1 MPQSE
6 LTMTIGGV
14 PATAS
19 ALLEVRNPATG
30 AVFATVP
37 DAGESVL
44 DAAVAA
50 ACRAFGAWRHTP
62 WAERAMVVSRIGET
76 IAQNAP
82 ELAAMLTREQGKPA
96 DQAITEIMTA
106 AHWLRST
113 ATLTL
118 PDRETETAPGRKH
131 ITRYVPIGVVA
142 AISPWN
148 FPVALSAFKIAPA
161 LLAGNTMVLKPSPFT
176 PMTVLRIG
184 ELVRDFVPSGVLN
197 IISGGDALG
206 PMMTAHPGF
215 DKISFTGSTATGK
228 RVMAAA
234 ALGLKRLTLELGG
247 NDAAIVLPDVPIEET
262 AQKVFRSAFANS
274 GQICIATKRAY
285 VHDAIYDEFRDALV
299 RLVVSAKV
307 GDGSE
312 PGITHGPIQN
322 WPQFDRVNDLVADCE
337 AHGFAMIRGEA
348 PEGPGY
354 FLPLT
359 LVDNP
364 PQESRIVQE
373 EQFGPILPL
382 IRFSDVD
389 DVIAKVND
397 GDMGLAGTIWSADT
411 DTAIRIAERMDTGN
425 VWINEGLAL
434 SPFAAF
440 AGHKQS
446 GLGVENG
453 IEGLMAYT
461 EPKTYFIGG

>member
-1 MPQSE
+1 MAEPK
-6 LTMTIGGV
+6 LKMTIGGE

-19 ALLEVRNPATG
+19 TLLEVRNPANG
-30 AVFATVP
+30 AVIAAVP
-37 DAGESVL
+37 VAGKVEL
-44 DAAVAA
+44 NAAVAA
-50 ACRAFGAWRHTP
+50 AREAFIAWRHTP
-62 WAERAMVVSRIGET
+62 WTERAAIVCRIGET
-76 IAQNAP
+76 IAQNAA
-82 ELAAMLTREQGKPA
+82 ELSAMLTLEQGKPA
-96 DQAITEIMTA
+96 DQAMTEIMTA

-161 LLAGNTMVLKPSPFT
+161 LLAGNTLVLKPSPFT

-184 ELVRDFVPSGVLN
+184 ELVRDFMPAGVLN
-197 IISGGDALG
+197 IIAGGDALG
-206 PMMTAHPGF
+206 PLMTAHPGF
-215 DKISFTGSTATGK
+215 DKVSFTGSTATGK

-234 ALGLKRLTLELGG
+234 ASSLKRLTLELGG
-247 NDAAIVLPDVPIEET
+247 NDAAIIMPDVSIEET

-285 VHDAIYDEFRDALV
+285 VHDAIYDEFRDALA
-299 RLVVSAKV
+299 RQIASAKV
-307 GDGSE
+307 GDGSV
-312 PGITHGPIQN
+312 PGSTHGPIQN
-322 WPQFDRVNDLVADCE
+322 RPQFERLNDLVADCE
-337 AHGFAMIRGEA
+337 ANGFAMIQGEA
-348 PEGPGY
+348 PTGTGY

-397 GDMGLAGTIWSADT
+397 SDMGLAGTIWSRDVDAALKLAD
-411 DTAIRIAERMDTGN
+411 RMETGN
-425 VWINEGLAL
+425 VWINEALAL

-446 GLGVENG
+446 GLGVESG

-461 EPKTYFIGG
+461 EPKTYFVGG

>member
-1 MPQSE
+1 MPE
-6 LTMTIGGV
+6 PKLTMTIDGA
-14 PATAS
+14 PAKTS
-19 ALLEVRNPATG
+19 ALHEVRNPATG
-30 AVFATVP
+30 AVFSAVP
-37 DAGESVL
+37 DAGEAAL
-44 DAAVAA
+44 NEAVAA
-50 ACRAFGAWRHTP
+50 ARQAFDVWRQVP
-62 WAERAMVVSRIGET
+62 WADRAAVVTRIGDT
-76 IAQNAP
+76 IFQNAA
-82 ELAAMLTREQGKPA
+82 ELSSMLTLEQGKPA
-96 DQAITEIMTA
+96 DQAMAEIMTS

-118 PDRETETAPGRKH
+118 QDRETETAPGRKH

-161 LLAGNTMVLKPSPFT
+161 LLAGNTLVLKPSPFT

-184 ELVRDFVPSGVLN
+184 ELVRDFVPAGVLN
-197 IISGGDALG
+197 IISGGNSLG

-234 ALGLKRLTLELGG
+234 APGLKRLTLELGG
-247 NDAAIVLPDVPIEET
+247 NDAAIVMPDVPIEET

-285 VHDAIYDEFRDALV
+285 VHEAIYDEFRDALA
-299 RLVVSAKV
+299 RLIVSAKV

-312 PGITHGPIQN
+312 PGVTHGPIQN
-322 WPQFDRVNDLVADCE
+322 RPQFDRVNDLLADCE
-337 AHGFAMIRGEA
+337 AHGFAMIQGEA
-348 PEGPGY
+348 SAGAGY

-373 EQFGPILPL
+373 EQFGPVLPL
-382 IRFSDVD
+382 IRFSSVD
-389 DVIAKVND
+389 EVIASAND
-397 GDMGLAGTIWSADT
+397 SNFGLAGTIWSRNI
-411 DTAIRIAERMDTGN
+411 DTALKLADRMETGN
-425 VWINEGLAL
+425 VWINEALAL

-461 EPKTYFIGG
+461 EPKTFLVAA

>member
-1 MPQSE
+1 MAE
-6 LTMTIGGV
+6 LNLTMTIGGM

-19 ALLEVRNPATG
+19 ASLEVRNPATG
-30 AVFATVP
+30 AVIAAVP
-37 DAGESVL
+37 DASEAEL
-44 DAAVAA
+44 NAAVAA
-50 ACRAFGAWRHTP
+50 AREAFTAWRHTP
-62 WAERAMVVSRIGET
+62 WEERAAIVSRIGDT
-76 IAQNAP
+76 IALNAA
-82 ELAAMLTREQGKPA
+82 ELSGMLTCEQGKPT

-118 PDRETETAPGRKH
+118 PDRATEAAPGRKH

-148 FPVALSAFKIAPA
+148 FPIALSAFKIAPA

-176 PMTVLRIG
+176 PMTVLRVG
-184 ELVRDFVPSGVLN
+184 ELVRDFVPAGVLN
-197 IISGGDALG
+197 IITGGDALG
-206 PMMTAHPGF
+206 PLMTAHPGF

-234 ALGLKRLTLELGG
+234 ASSLKRLTLELGG
-247 NDAAIVLPDVPIEET
+247 NDAAIIMPDVSIEET

-285 VHDAIYDEFRDALV
+285 VHDAIYDEFRDALA
-299 RLVVSAKV
+299 RLIDSAKV
-307 GDGSE
+307 GDGNE
-312 PGITHGPIQN
+312 PGSTHGPIQN
-322 WPQFDRVNDLVADCE
+322 RPQFDRLNDLVADCL
-337 AHGFAMIRGEA
+337 ANGYAMIQGEA
-348 PEGPGY
+348 PTGTGY

-397 GDMGLAGTIWSADT
+397 SDMGLAGTIWSRDIDVAQKLAD
-411 DTAIRIAERMDTGN
+411 RIEAGN
-425 VWINEGLAL
+425 VWINEALAL

>member
-1 MPQSE
+1 MAE
-6 LTMTIGGV
+6 LRLTMTIGGV

-30 AVFATVP
+30 AAIAAVP
-37 DAGESVL
+37 DAGEAEL
-44 DAAVAA
+44 NAAVAA
-50 ACRAFGAWRHTP
+50 ACEAFTAWRQTP
-62 WAERAMVVSRIGET
+62 WGERAAIVSRIGDT
-76 IAQNAP
+76 IAQNAA
-82 ELAAMLTREQGKPA
+82 ELSAMLTCEQGKPT

-118 PDRETETAPGRKH
+118 PDRATETAPGRKH

-176 PMTVLRIG
+176 PMTVLRVG
-184 ELVRDFVPSGVLN
+184 ELVRDFVPAGVLN
-197 IISGGDALG
+197 IITGGDALG
-206 PMMTAHPGF
+206 PLMTAHPGF
-215 DKISFTGSTATGK
+215 DKVSFTGSTVTGK

-234 ALGLKRLTLELGG
+234 ASSLKRLTLELGG
-247 NDAAIVLPDVPIEET
+247 NDAAIIMPDVSIEET

-285 VHDAIYDEFRDALV
+285 VHDAIYDEFRDALA
-299 RLVVSAKV
+299 RLIVSAKV

-312 PGITHGPIQN
+312 PGSTHGPIQN
-322 WPQFDRVNDLVADCE
+322 RPQFDRLNDLVADCL
-337 AHGFAMIRGEA
+337 ANGYAMIQGEA
-348 PEGPGY
+348 PTGTGY

-382 IRFSDVD
+382 IRFTDVEE
-389 DVIAKVND
+389 VIARVND
-397 GDMGLAGTIWSADT
+397 SDMGLAGTIWSRDIDAALKLAD
-411 DTAIRIAERMDTGN
+411 RMETGN
-425 VWINEGLAL
+425 VWINEALAL

-461 EPKTYFIGG
+461 EPKTYFVGG

>member
-1 MPQSE
+1 MPQDT
-6 LTMTIGGV
+6 LTMTIDGK
-14 PATAS
+14 AAS
-19 ALLEVRNPATG
+19 AERHLDVRNPATG
-30 AVFATVP
+30 RVFAAVP
-37 DAGESVL
+37 DAG
-44 DAAVAA
+44 AAELEAAIAA
-50 ACRAFGAWRHTP
+50 ARNAFPAWRDTP
-62 WAERAMVVSRIGET
+62 WATRAAIVNRIGET
-76 IAQNAP
+76 IAANAA

-96 DQAITEIMTA
+96 EQAQFEVMAAAQWCQATA
-106 AHWLRST
+106 S
-113 ATLTL
+113 LTL
-118 PDRETETAPGRKH
+118 PDREIEAGPGRRQV
-131 ITRYVPIGVVA
+131 TRYVPIGVVA
-142 AISPWN
+142 GISPWN
-148 FPVALSAFKIAPA
+148 FPVVLSIWKIAPA
-161 LLAGNTMVLKPSPFT
+161 LLAGNTLVLKPSPFT

-184 ELVRDFVPSGVLN
+184 ELVRDFVPAGVLN

-206 PMMTAHPGF
+206 PMMTAHPGV

-247 NDAAIVLPDVPIEET
+247 NDAAIIMPDVPIEET
-262 AQKVFRSAFANS
+262 AQKVFRSAFVNS
-274 GQICIATKRAY
+274 GQVCIATKRAY
-285 VHDAIYDEFRDALV
+285 VHEAIYDEFRDALA

-322 WPQFDRVNDLVADCE
+322 RLQFGRVNDIVADCE

-348 PEGPGY
+348 TAGTGY

-364 PQESRIVQE
+364 PPESRIVKE

-389 DVIAKVND
+389 EVIAWAND
-397 GDMGLAGTIWSADT
+397 SDMGLAGTIWSRNIDAALKLAD
-411 DTAIRIAERMDTGN
+411 RMETGN
-425 VWINEGLAL
+425 VWINEALAL
-434 SPFAAF
+434 SPYAAF

-446 GLGVENG
+446 GLGVESG

-461 EPKTYFIGG
+461 EPKTIFVSQ

>member
-1 MPQSE
+1 MSE
-6 LTMTIGGV
+6 SKLTMTIGGKPV
-14 PATAS
+14 TTPN
-19 ALLEVRNPATG
+19 LLEVRNPATG

-37 DAGESVL
+37 DADEAAL

-50 ACRAFGAWRHTP
+50 ARSAFAAWRQTP
-62 WAERAMVVSRIGET
+62 WAERAAIVSKIGET
-76 IAQNAP
+76 IALNAA
-82 ELAAMLTREQGKPA
+82 ELSAMLTREQGKPA
-96 DQAITEIMTA
+96 DQAKTEIMTS

-118 PDRETETAPGRKH
+118 PDRETETEPGRKH
-131 ITRYVPIGVVA
+131 STRYVPIGVVA

-148 FPVALSAFKIAPA
+148 FPVALSAFKIGPA

-184 ELVRDFVPSGVLN
+184 ELVRDFVPAGVLD
-197 IISGGDALG
+197 IITGGDALG
-206 PMMTAHPGF
+206 PLMTAHPGF
-215 DKISFTGSTATGK
+215 DKVSFTGSTATGK

-234 ALGLKRLTLELGG
+234 ASSLKRLTLELGG
-247 NDAAIVLPDVPIEET
+247 NDAAIVMPDVSIEVT
-262 AQKVFRSAFANS
+262 AEKVFRSAFANS

-285 VHDAIYDEFRDALV
+285 VHDAIYDEFRDALA

-312 PGITHGPIQN
+312 FGSTHGPIQN
-322 WPQFDRVNDLVADCE
+322 RPQFDRLNDLVADCV
-337 AHGFAMIRGEA
+337 ANGFAMIQGEA
-348 PEGPGY
+348 PTGAGY

-397 GDMGLAGTIWSADT
+397 SDMGLAGTIWSRDIDVALKL
-411 DTAIRIAERMDTGN
+411 AERMDTGN
-425 VWINEGLAL
+425 VWINEALAL
-434 SPFAAF
+434 SPFMAF

-461 EPKTYFIGG
+461 EPKTYFVSQ

>member
-1 MPQSE
+1 M
-6 LTMTIGGV
+6 
-14 PATAS
+14 
-19 ALLEVRNPATG
+19 EVRNPATG
-30 AVFATVP
+30 AVIAAVP
-37 DAGESVL
+37 DASEAEL
-44 DAAVAA
+44 NAAVAA
-50 ACRAFGAWRHTP
+50 ARKACTAWRHTP
-62 WAERAMVVSRIGET
+62 WEERAAIVSRIGDT
-76 IAQNAP
+76 IALNAA
-82 ELAAMLTREQGKPA
+82 ELSAMLTCEQGKPT

-118 PDRETETAPGRKH
+118 PDRATETAPGRKH

-176 PMTVLRIG
+176 PMTVLRVG
-184 ELVRDFVPSGVLN
+184 ELVRDFVPAGVLN
-197 IISGGDALG
+197 IITGGDALG
-206 PMMTAHPGF
+206 PLMTAHPGF

-234 ALGLKRLTLELGG
+234 ASSLKRLTLELGG
-247 NDAAIVLPDVPIEET
+247 NDAAIIMPDVSIEET

-285 VHDAIYDEFRDALV
+285 VHDAIYDEFRDALA
-299 RLVVSAKV
+299 RLIVSAKV

-312 PGITHGPIQN
+312 PGSTHGPIQN
-322 WPQFDRVNDLVADCE
+322 RPQFDRLSDLVADCL
-337 AHGFAMIRGEA
+337 ANGYAMIQGES
-348 PEGPGY
+348 PTGTGY

-382 IRFSDVD
+382 IRFSEVD

-397 GDMGLAGTIWSADT
+397 SDMGLAGTIWSRDIEAALKLAD
-411 DTAIRIAERMDTGN
+411 RMEIGN
-425 VWINEGLAL
+425 VWINEALAL

-446 GLGVENG
+446 GLGVESG

-461 EPKTYFIGG
+461 EPKTYFVGG

>member
-1 MPQSE
+1 MTAQK
-6 LTMTIGGV
+6 LTMSIGGK
-14 PATAS
+14 PAEAS
-19 ALLEVRNPATG
+19 AVIEVRNPATG
-30 AVFATVP
+30 KVFASVP
-37 DAGESVL
+37 DAGGVEL

-50 ACRAFGAWRHTP
+50 AQDAFSSWRQRS

-76 IAQNAP
+76 IAQNAT
-82 ELAAMLTREQGKPA
+82 ELAVLLTREQGKPS
-96 DQAITEIMTA
+96 DQAMTEIMTA

-118 PDRETETAPGRKH
+118 PVRETEMAPGRKH
-131 ITRYVPIGVVA
+131 VTRYVPIGVVA

-161 LLAGNTMVLKPSPFT
+161 LLAGNTMVLKPSPYT

-184 ELVRDFVPSGVLN
+184 ELMRDIVPPGVFN
-197 IISGGDALG
+197 IITGGDALG
-206 PMMTAHPGF
+206 PLMTAHPGF
-215 DKISFTGSTATGK
+215 DKVSFTGSTATGK

-234 ALGLKRLTLELGG
+234 ASSLKRLTLELGG
-247 NDAAIVLPDVPIEET
+247 NDAAIVMPDVSVEEI

-285 VHDAIYDEFRDALV
+285 VHDAIYDEFRDALA

-312 PGITHGPIQN
+312 PGTTHGPIQN
-322 WPQFDRVNDLVADCE
+322 RPQFDRVSGLVADCE
-337 AHGFAMIRGEA
+337 ANGFAMIRGEA
-348 PEGPGY
+348 PEGEGY

-382 IRFSDVD
+382 IRFSDTD
-389 DVIAKVND
+389 EVIARVND
-397 GDMGLAGTIWSADT
+397 SDMGLAGTIWSRDIGA
-411 DTAIRIAERMDTGN
+411 ALKLAERMETGN
-425 VWINEGLAL
+425 VWINEALAL

-461 EPKTYFIGG
+461 EPKTYFVGG

>member
-1 MPQSE
+1 MAE
-6 LTMTIGGV
+6 LKLTMTIDGV
-14 PATAS
+14 PATVGAF
-19 ALLEVRNPATG
+19 LEVRNPATG
-30 AVFATVP
+30 AVIAAVP
-37 DAGESVL
+37 DAGEAEL
-44 DAAVAA
+44 NAAVAA
-50 ACRAFGAWRHTP
+50 AREAFIAWRHTS
-62 WAERAMVVSRIGET
+62 WGERAAIVSRIGDT
-76 IAQNAP
+76 IGQNAA
-82 ELAAMLTREQGKPA
+82 ELSAMLTREQGKPA
-96 DQAITEIMTA
+96 DQAMTEIMTA

-184 ELVRDFVPSGVLN
+184 ELVRDFVPAGVLN

-206 PMMTAHPGF
+206 PMMTAHPGV

-247 NDAAIVLPDVPIEET
+247 NDAAIIMPDVPIEET
-262 AQKVFRSAFANS
+262 AQKVFRSAFVNS
-274 GQICIATKRAY
+274 GQVCIATKRAY
-285 VHDAIYDEFRDALV
+285 VHEAIYDEFRDALA

-322 WPQFDRVNDLVADCE
+322 RLQFGRVNDIVADCE

-348 PEGPGY
+348 TAGTGY

-364 PQESRIVQE
+364 PPESRIVKE

-389 DVIAKVND
+389 EVIAWAND
-397 GDMGLAGTIWSADT
+397 SDMGLAGTIWSRNIDAALKLAD
-411 DTAIRIAERMDTGN
+411 RMETGN
-425 VWINEGLAL
+425 VWINEALAL
-434 SPFAAF
+434 SPYAAF

-446 GLGVENG
+446 GLGVESG

-461 EPKTYFIGG
+461 EPKTIFVSQ

>member
-1 MPQSE
+1 MVE
-6 LTMTIGGV
+6 LKLTMTIGGV

-30 AVFATVP
+30 AVIAAVP
-37 DAGESVL
+37 DAGEAEL
-44 DAAVAA
+44 NAAVAA
-50 ACRAFGAWRHTP
+50 AREACTAWRQTP
-62 WAERAMVVSRIGET
+62 WGERAAIVCRIGDT
-76 IAQNAP
+76 IAQNAA
-82 ELAAMLTREQGKPA
+82 ELSAMLTCEQGKPT

-113 ATLTL
+113 AILTL
-118 PDRETETAPGRKH
+118 PDRETETAPGCKH
-131 ITRYVPIGVVA
+131 ITRYIPIGVVA

-176 PMTVLRIG
+176 PMTVLRVG
-184 ELVRDFVPSGVLN
+184 ELVRDFVPAGVLN
-197 IISGGDALG
+197 IITGGDALG
-206 PMMTAHPGF
+206 PLMTAHPGF
-215 DKISFTGSTATGK
+215 DKVSFTGSTATGK

-234 ALGLKRLTLELGG
+234 ASSLKRLTLELGG
-247 NDAAIVLPDVPIEET
+247 NDAAIIMPDVSIEET

-285 VHDAIYDEFRDALV
+285 VHDAIYDEFRDALA
-299 RLVVSAKV
+299 RLIVSAKV

-312 PGITHGPIQN
+312 PGSTHGPIQN
-322 WPQFDRVNDLVADCE
+322 RPQFDRLNDLVADCL
-337 AHGFAMIRGEA
+337 ANGYAMIQGEA
-348 PEGPGY
+348 PTGTGY

-397 GDMGLAGTIWSADT
+397 SDMGLAGTIWSRDIDAALMLAD
-411 DTAIRIAERMDTGN
+411 RMETGN
-425 VWINEGLAL
+425 VWINEALAL

-461 EPKTYFIGG
+461 EPKTYFLGG

>member
-1 MPQSE
+1 MTAQM
-6 LTMTIGGV
+6 LTMSIGGN
-14 PATAS
+14 PAAASTAI
-19 ALLEVRNPATG
+19 EVCNPATG

-37 DAGESVL
+37 DAGEVEL
-44 DAAVAA
+44 DAAVVAA
-50 ACRAFGAWRHTP
+50 RKAFASWRDTP
-62 WAERAMVVSRIGET
+62 RAERAMVVTHIGEA
-76 IAQNAP
+76 IAQNAA
-82 ELAAMLTREQGKPA
+82 ELSAMLTREQGKPS
-96 DQAITEIMTA
+96 DQAMTEIMTA

-118 PDRETETAPGRKH
+118 PDRETEMAPGRKH
-131 ITRYVPIGVVA
+131 ITRYIPIGVVA

-184 ELVRDFVPSGVLN
+184 ELVRDFVPAGVLN
-197 IISGGDALG
+197 IITGGDALG
-206 PMMTAHPGF
+206 PLMTAHPGF
-215 DKISFTGSTATGK
+215 DKVSFTGSTATGK

-234 ALGLKRLTLELGG
+234 ASSLKRLTLELGG
-247 NDAAIVLPDVPIEET
+247 NDAAIVMPDVSVEET

-285 VHDAIYDEFRDALV
+285 VHNDIYDEFRDALARIV
-299 RLVVSAKV
+299 AGARV
-307 GDGSE
+307 GDGAE

-322 WPQFDRVNDLVADCE
+322 RPQFDRLNNLIADCE
-337 AHGFAMIRGEA
+337 SNGFALIRGEA
-348 PEGPGY
+348 PAGTGY

-382 IRFSDVD
+382 IRFSDVEE
-389 DVIAKVND
+389 VIARVND
-397 GDMGLAGTIWSADT
+397 SDMGLAGTIWSRDIDAALMLAD
-411 DTAIRIAERMDTGN
+411 RMETGN
-425 VWINEGLAL
+425 VWINEALAL

-446 GLGVENG
+446 GLGVESG

-461 EPKTYFIGG
+461 EPKTYFVGG